1 MIISIR
7 YYGLPVKVAQ
17 MRVPVLYYK
26 QKILLYPQLASA
38 PHTVVDILMNV
49 AAGESGKLA
58 GQRR

>member
-1 MIISIR
+1 
-7 YYGLPVKVAQ
+7 